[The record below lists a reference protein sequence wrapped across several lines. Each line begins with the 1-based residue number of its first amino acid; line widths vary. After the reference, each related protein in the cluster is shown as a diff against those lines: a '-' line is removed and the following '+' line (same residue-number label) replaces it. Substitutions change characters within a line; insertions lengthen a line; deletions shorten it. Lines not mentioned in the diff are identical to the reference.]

1 VLLRVRSQASS
12 DTSGAPACRGPV
24 PVQEVTD
31 LRALFVGLFAFV
43 LVTQATAAAKSGH
56 AIDTDRKAKKER
68 VVRTL
73 ESRLARKLDAANK
86 YRSTI
91 RFFSNH
97 RSLLSSTQHQ
107 ANARTAL
114 QRAQRRLARATRTID
129 AIHRLIRKR
138 EAART
143 AARSPRGAI
152 CKVFGEYCKQ
162 AVAVAWCESRLEPDA
177 QNGQYRGLF
186 QMGYQ
191 ERLIFGHGATAR
203 QQAVAAHTYFVSS
216 GSDWSPWS
224 CKPWYGT

>member
-1 VLLRVRSQASS
+1 
-12 DTSGAPACRGPV
+12 
-24 PVQEVTD
+24 

-43 LVTQATAAAKSGH
+43 LVTQATAAAKSGQ
-56 AIDTDRKAKKER
+56 AIETDRKAKSER
-68 VVRTL
+68 AMPSL

-107 ANARTAL
+107 ASARTAL
-114 QRAQRRLARATRTID
+114 QRAQRRLATVTRTID
-129 AIHRLIRKR
+129 AIQRLIHKR
-138 EAART
+138 GAARAT
-143 AARSPRGAI
+143 ARSPRHAI
-152 CKVFGEYCKQ
+152 CKVFGEYCEQ

-177 QNGQYRGLF
+177 QNGQYLGLF

-191 ERLIFGHGATAR
+191 ERRLFGHGHTAR
-203 QQAVAAHTYFVSS
+203 QQAVAAHTYFVHS

-224 CKPWYGT
+224 CKPWYRT